1 VLNRRKPAKNLLTV
15 DIRDIHQ
22 LQFRYMPFVE
32 QGGLFIETSESYE
45 LGEQF
50 FLLLRLIDE
59 VEQLPLAVQVVWLA
73 GSNVKNP
80 HRPGI
85 GVQFTDPDKEAKDRI
100 ETYLAGAM
108 NAAAATATL

>member
-1 VLNRRKPAKNLLTV
+1 MLKRKSSAKNLLTV

-32 QGGLFIETSESYE
+32 QGGLFIETSEHYE

-50 FLLLRLIDE
+50 FLLLRLMDE

-73 GSNVKNP
+73 GADVKNP
-80 HRPGI
+80 HRAGI
-85 GVQFTDPDKEAKDRI
+85 GVQFTDPDNDAKDKI
-100 ETYLAGAM
+100 ETYLAGVMSAPT
-108 NAAAATATL
+108 ATATL